1 MTALFHRLQ
10 SECLEL
16 LDAAGNTCE
25 KAWPAATV
33 VTIVIVSCL
42 FAQPAAAQHR
52 SHGGS
57 HGGSYSGSHGGSYSG
72 ARAAGAVQSRPVYNQ
87 ARVVAPVPSF
97 HHAPV
102 RPDLRIATRPVQSAL
117 QLPAPRIQSYGSGTV
132 YAQGGRQNY
141 GQSQSQTYGQT
152 YGQSYGQSNGYQ
164 YGNRPNQAYGH
175 APANAYVPGVGYAPA
190 NGYVPGSG
198 YVDRHA
204 PTYTR
209 PTIAYPPRVYSPRWH
224 YPQGYQFNRG
234 YPALGLR
241 FPALGPSHLALGF
254 GGARWFFDRG
264 IWYRPAVSG
273 YVVAVPPYGV
283 LTPLLPPTYATI
295 NYGGTPYYYDNGV
308 YYTEQPGQGYLVTP
322 PPEGLPPPE
331 RLPSIAGVPENA
343 AMAQTDP
350 ALLSE
355 LQVSPLANQ
364 TSAQFFADRAD
375 CSRNASGQSG
385 FDPMQGD
392 PADSQRIQ
400 RARTYRDAEIA
411 CLQSRGY
418 GVNQAR

>member
-10 SECLEL
+10 LESL
-16 LDAAGNTCE
+16 EPRDAESNTGE
-25 KAWPAATV
+25 KAWPAATTV
-33 VTIVIVSCL
+33 AILLVSCL
-42 FAQPAAAQHR
+42 FAQPVAAQHR
-52 SHGGS
+52 SHGGA
-57 HGGSYSGSHGGSYSG
+57 HGGSY
-72 ARAAGAVQSRPVYNQ
+72 SRPVYNQ
-87 ARVVAPVPSF
+87 ARVVAQVPSF

-102 RPDLRIATRPVQSAL
+102 RPDLRIVTRPVQSAL

-132 YAQGGRQNY
+132 YAQGARQNY
-141 GQSQSQTYGQT
+141 GQSQGQTYGQT
-152 YGQSYGQSNGYQ
+152 YGQSNGYQ

-209 PTIAYPPRVYSPRWH
+209 PTIAYPPRGYSPRWH
-224 YPQGYQFNRG
+224 YPQGYQFNRS

-241 FPALGPSHLALGF
+241 FPALGPGHLALGF

-264 IWYRPAVSG
+264 IWYRPGVSG

-322 PPEGLPPPE
+322 PPEGLPPLD

-350 ALLSE
+350 TLLTE

-385 FDPMQGD
+385 YDPLRGD
-392 PADSQRIQ
+392 PADTQLVQ

-418 GVNQAR
+418 GVNQSLPQ